1 MAENAPQEAPK
12 ADVKAEAKPVEG
24 EAKAVVDEPKD
35 EYIVNGKKILLT
47 KAQAKAAVQK
57 GLFADQTLKSVEVLK
72 TKTAGLLEALK
83 TPEGIISILKD
94 PSLGAS
100 PKEVFRKIMQSDIV
114 DDELKEDLAKY
125 VYENV
130 VKPSSLSPEQLEQ
143 QKKLNEYERLKK
155 QEEMRIKQEEE
166 NKQRQIVDQVRN
178 ELLSE
183 IAKQVKADKSFP
195 QTEGTVRAVAEKLRV
210 MHQKGAQITGETIS
224 KALGLVKKD
233 LLMHQ
238 QAMFDTITD
247 PEELVRLFGE
257 DRALKISRALVARL
271 QAKQKEQAKPET
283 KEEVREKTTEK
294 IDKKLNKNQYG
305 YSILDI

>member
-83 TPEGIISILKD
+83 TPKGVLGLIKNPDLGINRDEFIRELIN
-94 PSLGAS
+94 
-100 PKEVFRKIMQSDIV
+100 SDMV
-114 DDELKEDLAKY
+114 DDNVKEYLTKY

-130 VKPSSLSPEQLEQ
+130 YKPTQLTPEELEK
-143 QKKLNEYERLKK
+143 QKKLQDYERLKK

-166 NKQRQIVDQVRN
+166 AKQKQIVEQARN

-195 QTEGTVRAVAEKLRV
+195 QTEGTVRAVTEKLRV
-210 MHQKGAQITGETIS
+210 MHQKGAQITSETIS

-233 LLMHQ
+233 LLTHQ